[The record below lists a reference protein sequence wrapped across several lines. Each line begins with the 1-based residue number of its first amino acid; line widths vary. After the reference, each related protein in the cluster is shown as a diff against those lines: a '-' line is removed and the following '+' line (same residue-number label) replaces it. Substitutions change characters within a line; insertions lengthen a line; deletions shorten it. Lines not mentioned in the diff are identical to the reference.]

1 MRSQNSA
8 MQNKK
13 PAKND
18 ITNMPYCRVSIFE
31 FFWGWNFYL
40 KKEKAKHWLGFV
52 PSIACPRTPAPR
64 NRDKVNKTPFIVFL
78 NTTKLLTSQ
87 LL

>member
-31 FFWGWNFYL
+31 FFWGWNLYL
-40 KKEKAKHWLGFV
+40 KKEKAKH
-52 PSIACPRTPAPR
+52 
-64 NRDKVNKTPFIVFL
+64 
-78 NTTKLLTSQ
+78 
-87 LL
+87 